1 MFVPACV
8 ILEREAPM
16 HASGIHSL
24 ELIILVLLILVVAL
38 AALAKRLQIPYPLVL
53 VIGGL
58 VLSLVRRGPHVEL
71 NPQVV
76 FLVILPPL
84 VFSAAAVMPWR
95 DFRYNL
101 VSIVM
106 LAFGLVGF
114 TVFGVAA
121 ASRWILPGFDWRM
134 GLVLGAVV
142 STTDAIAATSIAERL
157 GLNKRVTQVL
167 EGESLV
173 NDATGLVALEFA
185 IALLVTGH
193 TPTVVEGIGR
203 FLYLVFGSIVIGLV
217 VGKLIHILE
226 LRIIDAPI
234 EITIILIAPYFAYL
248 AAEEARASGVM
259 ATVACGLYLG
269 HKSSLYLSR
278 SARLSGEAVWETLTF
293 VLNGIVFLLLGFQLP
308 FILSG
313 IRTYRLGELLLL
325 GGLFSSVV
333 ILLRLIWVYPGAALS
348 YFIRQRLLHQQE
360 SRPDGKTLFIVG
372 WAGMRGVVA
381 LAAAMSLP
389 LKLQSGAAF
398 PERNVMIFLTFSVI
412 FVTLVLQGLT
422 LPPLIRRLGLAG
434 TTGRNPEEE
443 AARRAMVEAA
453 LAYLEH
459 RREDAEPRVVPL
471 YDELI
476 RTHRRRLSVLG
487 SDGEAADGSSPDDY
501 RQWRELSRQVGAIQR
516 ATVLLMRNQNKI
528 NDEVMR
534 KLERELDLAEARFS
548 GAEHS

>member
-1 MFVPACV
+1 MQGT
-8 ILEREAPM
+8 
-16 HASGIHSL
+16 GIHSV
-24 ELIILVLLILVVAL
+24 ELIVLVLLILVVAF
-38 AALAKRLQIPYPLVL
+38 AAVAKRLHTPYPIIL

-58 VLSLVRRGPHVEL
+58 ILSLFPHGPHVEL
-71 NPQVV
+71 DPEIV

-84 VFSAAAVMPWR
+84 LFSAAAATPWQ

-101 VSIVM
+101 VSIIG

-114 TVFGVAA
+114 TVVGVAA

-142 STTDAIAATSIAERL
+142 STTDAIAATSIAQRL
-157 GLNKRVTQVL
+157 GLPKRITDIL

-173 NDATGLVALEFA
+173 NDATGLLALE
-185 IALLVTGH
+185 ITTALLVSGR
-193 TPTVVEGIGR
+193 TPSVFESIWKL
-203 FLYLVFGSIVIGLV
+203 LYLVFGSIAIGLI

-226 LRIIDAPI
+226 LKIVDAPI

-278 SARLSGEAVWETLTF
+278 GARLTGQAVWETLTF
-293 VLNGIVFLLLGFQLP
+293 VLNGFVFLLIGIQLP
-308 FILSG
+308 YILSG
-313 IRTYRLGELLLL
+313 IRTHHLGGLLLL
-325 GGLFSSVV
+325 GLLFSGVV

-348 YFIRQRLLHQQE
+348 FYIRRHLLHHQE
-360 SRPDGKTLFIVG
+360 TVPSPKSLFIIG
-372 WAGMRGVVA
+372 WTGMRGVVA
-381 LAAAMSLP
+381 LAAAISLP
-389 LKLQSGAAF
+389 RLLESGERF
-398 PERNVMIFLTFSVI
+398 PERNVMIFLTFCVI

-422 LPPLIRRLGLAG
+422 LPPLIRHLGLAG
-434 TTGRNPEEE
+434 TAEHNAEEE
-443 AARRAMVEAA
+443 EARRAMVEAA

-459 RREDAEPRVVPL
+459 SREDAEAEFVPV

-476 RTHRRRLSVLG
+476 HTYRRRLNVLESNHSAEPG
-487 SDGEAADGSSPDDY
+487 YRPEDY
-501 RQWRELSRQVGAIQR
+501 AQWRELSRQVSAIQH
-516 ATVLLMRNQNKI
+516 ATVLHLRNENKI

-534 KLERELDLAEARFS
+534 RLERELDLAEARFS
-548 GAEHS
+548 TSDHAGF